1 MWLGALTQFSL
12 LVGGTWWIFEEFCL
26 DCIGFLLSLA
36 CYGLKVL
43 VFSVFRVF
51 SFLNACQFFKWLFGL
66 DWDMD
71 GPPNSEIFQDV
82 FLLPVCRMCWIWM
95 GYCIDSPT
103 VFFSFICFLRF
114 CFAFIFWDL
123 DFSRCHVSG
132 FFAVFWWCQDKFR
145 WHIKEKRQR
154 NKKPTEPAAVQL
166 SIS

>member
-36 CYGLKVL
+36 CYGLKVF

-71 GPPNSEIFQDV
+71 GPIVIFFRTFFFACLQDV
-82 FLLPVCRMCWIWM
+82 L
-95 GYCIDSPT
+95 
-103 VFFSFICFLRF
+103 
-114 CFAFIFWDL
+114 DL
-123 DFSRCHVSG
+123 DGILYR
-132 FFAVFWWCQDKFR
+132 
-145 WHIKEKRQR
+145 
-154 NKKPTEPAAVQL
+154 
-166 SIS
+166 